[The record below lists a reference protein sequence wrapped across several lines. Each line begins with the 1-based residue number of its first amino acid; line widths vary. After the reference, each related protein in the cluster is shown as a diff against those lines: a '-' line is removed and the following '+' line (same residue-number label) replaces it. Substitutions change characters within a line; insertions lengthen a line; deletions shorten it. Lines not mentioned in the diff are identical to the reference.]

1 MKLSPTRSPDVFT
14 IERHGG
20 LTLIIAS
27 PALETLDPTFEPQ
40 LTQLLLNVLR
50 DAPEPL
56 VAFDLESVAYFGS
69 TFLAV
74 LLRCW
79 KHITS
84 RGGTMV
90 LAGVSP
96 QVKDL
101 LRLTA
106 LDMIWPLYSDRR
118 SAMDA
123 LLSD

>member
-1 MKLSPTRSPDVFT
+1 MNVSLSNSPNVFT

-20 LTLIIAS
+20 LTLVIAS
-27 PALETLDPTFEPQ
+27 PALAYLDATFEPQ
-40 LTQLLLNVLR
+40 LTELLLNALR

-56 VAFDLESVAYFGS
+56 IVFDLGPVDYFGS
-69 TFLAV
+69 MFLAV

-79 KHITS
+79 KHTTS
-84 RGGTMV
+84 RGGALV
-90 LAGVSP
+90 LCGVSS

-101 LRLTA
+101 LRVTS
-106 LDMIWPLYSDRR
+106 LDIIWPLYPDRH

>member
-1 MKLSPTRSPDVFT
+1 MNLSLSQSPDVFT

-20 LTLIIAS
+20 LTLVIAS
-27 PALETLDPTFEPQ
+27 PALETLDASFEQ
-40 LTQLLLNVLR
+40 QTTQLLLNALR

-56 VAFDLESVAYFGS
+56 VVFDLGPVEYFGS
-69 TFLAV
+69 MFVAV

-90 LAGVSP
+90 LSGVSP
-96 QVKDL
+96 QVKQL
-101 LRLTA
+101 LHVTA
-106 LDMIWPLYSDRR
+106 LDMIWPMYPDRR
-118 SAMDA
+118 AAMDS

>member
-1 MKLSPTRSPDVFT
+1 MNLSLSHSPDLFT

-20 LTLIIAS
+20 LTLVIAS
-27 PALETLDPTFEPQ
+27 PALETLDASFEHQ
-40 LTQLLLNVLR
+40 MTQLLLNALR

-56 VAFDLESVAYFGS
+56 VVFDLVRVDFFGS
-69 TFLAV
+69 MFVAV

-90 LAGVSP
+90 LSGAST
-96 QVKDL
+96 QVKQL
-101 LRLTA
+101 LHVTS
-106 LDMIWPLYSDRR
+106 LDMIWPLYPDRR
-118 SAMDA
+118 SAMDS